1 MEGKVRWAD
10 DVHAV
15 LWCYTVDVSSLQ
27 SHSLLKLME
36 PGQPAANTTICCYL
50 IETVLL
56 RDTGESHGDHSCR
69 SKIEHGRKQGRLKHW
84 TAVHLLNPAVPHR
97 PFLIYS
103 SNWHHR
109 ACFFYKSLLFKPFQI
124 LTEAVFLQNE
134 QSSWWFVRAHS
145 ICRALVFYEAL
156 LQIVA
161 KCSQLVG
168 SQLWS
173 LFVLH
178 WYFLKKKV
186 VSDVSKGYNTCRNIF
201 LSQLKIITF
210 YQNENIFKVTK
221 WKPFWS
227 SVSLLTR
234 NISSG

>member
-56 RDTGESHGDHSCR
+56 RDTGESQGDHSCR

-134 QSSWWFVRAHS
+134 AEFLEICKGTFHMQSSSVLWGFIAN
-145 ICRALVFYEAL
+145 
-156 LQIVA
+156 
-161 KCSQLVG
+161 CSKMLSV
-168 SQLWS
+168 SR
-173 LFVLH
+173 FPT
-178 WYFLKKKV
+178 LKSV
-186 VSDVSKGYNTCRNIF
+186 F
-201 LSQLKIITF
+201 LSCIDTSWRRK
-210 YQNENIFKVTK
+210 
-221 WKPFWS
+221 
-227 SVSLLTR
+227 
-234 NISSG
+234 